1 MNDAVVWPVVL
12 PLAFAL
18 GTLTAWHRPRARMLW
33 AAAGHLAHVL
43 VSVGLLVSVL
53 ADGIQVLRVGGWP
66 APYAISLVADPV
78 AALLTLLAA
87 LVGATCAADVMLR
100 PRGRA
105 PHPAFHALM
114 LLLLCGVSG
123 AFLTGDLF
131 NLFVWFEV
139 LLMASFVLLALEGR
153 PPQLEGAIKYV
164 VLNLMSSAFF
174 LTALGILY
182 GKFGTLDLA
191 HLATVVAGGNDR
203 TVALASVLFLVA
215 FGVKAGLFPL
225 FFWLPASYHTPA
237 STVSALFAGL
247 LTKVGVYALLRV
259 FTLVFPPGTGFAHV
273 VLLALG
279 TVTMGV
285 GVLGAA
291 SSTSLRRV
299 LSFHVISQIGY
310 MVLAVALQTPLALA
324 AAIFYL
330 LHHILVK
337 TNLFLVG
344 GLIAEAGGSERLSRL
359 GGLVE
364 RWPLLALV
372 FAVPALSLAGLP
384 PLSGF
389 FAKLAVLRAAFA
401 AEAWVPAAMVLL
413 VGLFTLYSMVKVWQ
427 AAFWQSAPEGTPDG
441 PRPAGRRLLPA
452 VALAAL
458 TVGVGLGAG
467 PVFDLCLEAGHDLM
481 ARTPYLEAVLGGG
494 TR

>member
-1 MNDAVVWPVVL
+1 MNDVVVWPVVL
-12 PLAFAL
+12 PLAFAVAS
-18 GTLTAWHRPRARMLW
+18 LTAWRRPGVRAAW
-33 AAAGHLAHVL
+33 AVAGHLGHLAA
-43 VSVGLLVSVL
+43 SIALLASVL
-53 ADGIQVLRVGGWP
+53 AEGVQVLRVGGWP
-66 APYAISLVADPV
+66 SPYAISLVADPV

-87 LVGATCAADVMLR
+87 LVGAACAADVLLQ
-100 PRGRA
+100 PRARA
-105 PHPAFHALM
+105 PHPAFHALILM
-114 LLLLCGVSG
+114 LLGGVSG

-153 PPQLEGAIKYV
+153 PPQLEGAVKYV
-164 VLNLMSSAFF
+164 VLNLMSSALF
-174 LTALGILY
+174 LTALGVLY

-191 HLATVVAGGNDR
+191 HLATVVEGGNDR
-203 TVALASVLFLVA
+203 AVALASALFLVA

-237 STVSALFAGL
+237 PTVSALFAGL

-259 FTLVFPPGTGFAHV
+259 FTLVFPPGTGFAHA
-273 VLLALG
+273 LLLSLG
-279 TVTMGV
+279 TVTMVV

-344 GLIAEAGGSERLSRL
+344 GLIAEAGGSERLARL
-359 GGLVE
+359 GGLLQ

-389 FAKLAVLRAAFA
+389 FAKLAVLRAAFEA
-401 AEAWVPAAMVLL
+401 SAWVPAAIVLL

-427 AAFWQSAPEGTPDG
+427 AAFWQPAPEQTP
-441 PRPAGRRLLPA
+441 PAARPAGRRLLPA
-452 VALAAL
+452 VGLATL
-458 TVGVGLGAG
+458 TVAVGIGAG
-467 PVFDLCLEAGHDLM
+467 PLFEVCLAAGEDLM
-481 ARTPYLEAVLGGG
+481 ARTPYLEAVLGVGP
-494 TR
+494 

>member
-12 PLAFAL
+12 PFAFAVASL
-18 GTLTAWHRPRARMLW
+18 SAWRRPGLRALW
-33 AAAGHLAHVL
+33 AAAGHLAHL
-43 VSVGLLVSVL
+43 LASIGLLTAVL
-53 ADGIQVLRVGGWP
+53 AEGVQVLRVGGWP
-66 APYAISLVADPV
+66 SPYAISLVADPV

-87 LVGATCAADVMLR
+87 LVGAACVADVLLQ
-100 PRGRA
+100 PRERA

-114 LLLLCGVSG
+114 LMLLGGVSG

-153 PPQLEGAIKYV
+153 PPQLEGAVKYV

-174 LTALGILY
+174 LTALGVLY

-191 HLATVVAGGNDR
+191 HLATVVEGGNDR
-203 TVALASVLFLVA
+203 AVALASALFLVA

-225 FFWLPASYHTPA
+225 FFWLPAAYHTPTP
-237 STVSALFAGL
+237 TVSALFAGL

-259 FTLVFPPGTGFAHV
+259 FTLVFPPGTGFAHA
-273 VLLALG
+273 LLLGLG
-279 TVTMGV
+279 TVTMVV

-344 GLIAEAGGSERLSRL
+344 GLIAEASGGERLSGL
-359 GGLVE
+359 GGLLQ

-389 FAKLAVLRAAFA
+389 FAKLAVLRAAFDA
-401 AEAWVPAAMVLL
+401 SAWVPAAMVLL
-413 VGLFTLYSMVKVWQ
+413 VGLFTLYSMVKLWQ
-427 AAFWQSAPEGTPDG
+427 AAFWQPAPPSAPTPA
-441 PRPAGRRLLPA
+441 RPAGRRLLPA
-452 VALAAL
+452 VGLASL
-458 TVGVGLGAG
+458 TVAVGVGAG
-467 PVFDLCLEAGHDLM
+467 PLFEVCLAAGADLM
-481 ARTPYLEAVLGGG
+481 ARTPYLEAVLGVVP
-494 TR
+494 